1 MVSVMAV
8 SPAVVRGGRLRIGR
22 AGRFSG
28 LECYAA
34 RATLACMDGLLERLQ
49 QGIDGLEGTRVAVE
63 AGAPWPLAAVFDTSE
78 EASWGPP
85 EVLSHLSEM
94 ATFWLGEI
102 ERVLAGDGAAPV
114 PFGRVATDSL
124 RLGIIERDRSLPP
137 RELYDRTI
145 SALERLRRRWPTLTE
160 ADRASVGLHPRLG
173 EMTVETMADRFIVS
187 HLAEHVAQLQD
198 VTAGAT

>member
-1 MVSVMAV
+1 MAV
-8 SPAVVRGGRLRIGR
+8 SPAVVRGGRLPIGR

-28 LECYAA
+28 LECYAG
-34 RATLACMDGLLERLQ
+34 RATLAHMDDLPERLQ
-49 QGIDGLEGTRVAVE
+49 QGIDGLHETRSAVE

-85 EVLSHLSEM
+85 EVLSHLAEM
-94 ATFWLGEI
+94 ASYWLGEI
-102 ERVLAGDGAAPV
+102 ERVVAGDGSAPV
-114 PFGRVATDSL
+114 PFGRVATDTL

-145 SALERLRRRWPTLTE
+145 SALERLQRRWPTLTE
-160 ADRASVGLHPRLG
+160 ADLARVGLHPRLG

-187 HLAEHVAQLQD
+187 HLAEHVVQLRD
-198 VTAGAT
+198 VTSGAS